1 MRLKW
6 TIQTNQISPINR
18 PLSGTKC
25 PARSPNAYV
34 CTQPLVYTS
43 AKIIG
48 ITRYNET
55 GNKLDLSIILYKTT
69 LYISIVGVYVL
80 VIDKQLS
87 LILVEGLYT
96 KQTNFK
102 PCRLRHKMEETKK
115 YYSQRTITIATY
127 FGGPLAAGYLVKKNY
142 ETLGQPHNARK
153 SLLIGIVSTILIFAG
168 IFSIPEEI
176 VDKIPNALI
185 PLIYTGI
192 IYLIVERIQGES
204 LKNHKE
210 SGGEFYS
217 GWKAAG
223 VGAIA
228 LLIIALTA
236 FIAGDLSNTQ
246 PNFDAIAYDK
256 EVAKFVDNE
265 NKSVAVF
272 NVIDT
277 QTPDYLI
284 KEFSKGIVMWKEN
297 KRIVEGLNSIENLPK
312 ILKDQNTL
320 LLKYCDLRIQH
331 NEIILK
337 AISEDTDKYV
347 SEIERIGFKI
357 NKILED
363 LKISQ
368 PNK

>member
-1 MRLKW
+1 
-6 TIQTNQISPINR
+6 
-18 PLSGTKC
+18 
-25 PARSPNAYV
+25 
-34 CTQPLVYTS
+34 
-43 AKIIG
+43 
-48 ITRYNET
+48 
-55 GNKLDLSIILYKTT
+55 
-69 LYISIVGVYVL
+69 
-80 VIDKQLS
+80 
-87 LILVEGLYT
+87 
-96 KQTNFK
+96 
-102 PCRLRHKMEETKK
+102 MEEKK
-115 YYSQRTITIATY
+115 RFYSQRAIAIATY

-142 ETLGQPHNARK
+142 ETLGQPDNARK
-153 SLLIGIVSTILIFAG
+153 SLIIGIVSTILIFAG

-176 VDKIPNALI
+176 IDKIPNALI

-192 IYLIVERIQGES
+192 IYLIVERVQGES

-228 LLIIALTA
+228 MLILAAGIALTA

-246 PNFDAIAYDK
+246 PNFDAATYDK

-265 NKSVAVF
+265 NKSIAVF
-272 NVIDT
+272 NVIET

-284 KEFSKGIVMWKEN
+284 KEFSKGSVMWKEN
-297 KRIVEGLNSIENLPK
+297 KEIVHRLNLLENLPK
-312 ILKDQNTL
+312 KLKDQNTL

-347 SEIERIGFKI
+347 SEIERIGIEI
-357 NKILED
+357 NKILEE
-363 LKISQ
+363 LK
-368 PNK
+368 

>member
-1 MRLKW
+1 
-6 TIQTNQISPINR
+6 
-18 PLSGTKC
+18 
-25 PARSPNAYV
+25 
-34 CTQPLVYTS
+34 
-43 AKIIG
+43 
-48 ITRYNET
+48 
-55 GNKLDLSIILYKTT
+55 
-69 LYISIVGVYVL
+69 
-80 VIDKQLS
+80 
-87 LILVEGLYT
+87 
-96 KQTNFK
+96 
-102 PCRLRHKMEETKK
+102 MEETKRF
-115 YYSQRTITIATY
+115 YSQRAITIATY

-142 ETLGQPHNARK
+142 ETLEQPDNARK
-153 SLLIGIVSTILIFAG
+153 SLIIGIVSTILIFAG

-176 VDKIPNALI
+176 IDKIPNALI

-192 IYLIVERIQGES
+192 IYLIVERVQGES

-228 LLIIALTA
+228 MLILAAGIALTA

-246 PNFDAIAYDK
+246 PDFDAATYDQ

-265 NKSVAVF
+265 NKSIAVF
-272 NVIDT
+272 NVIET

-297 KRIVEGLNSIENLPK
+297 KDIVHGLNSIENLPK
-312 ILKDQNTL
+312 KLKDQNTL

-331 NEIILK
+331 NEIIIK

-347 SEIERIGFKI
+347 SEIERIGFEI
-357 NKILED
+357 NKILEE
-363 LKISQ
+363 LK
-368 PNK
+368 